1 MAVILGDQGVGKSTL
16 LELMLNPVEEI
27 CVESDFKA
35 IADDR
40 NSMLW
45 KNFVMVFNEMGHAKT
60 TQIDTVRNAITAP
73 HLTRRIMRTDE
84 VQCGQAE
91 CYLHRHSQCR

>member
-1 MAVILGDQGVGKSTL
+1 VKRKIKDRKITDHLMAVILGDQGVGKSTL

-40 NSMLW
+40 NSMLLEELCDG
-45 KNFVMVFNEMGHAKT
+45 F
-60 TQIDTVRNAITAP
+60 Q
-73 HLTRRIMRTDE
+73 
-84 VQCGQAE
+84 
-91 CYLHRHSQCR
+91 